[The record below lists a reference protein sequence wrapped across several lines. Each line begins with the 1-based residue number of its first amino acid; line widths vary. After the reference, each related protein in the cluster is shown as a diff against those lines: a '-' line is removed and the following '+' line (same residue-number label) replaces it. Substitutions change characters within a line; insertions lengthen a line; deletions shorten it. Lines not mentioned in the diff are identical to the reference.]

1 MTIYKEL
8 KGQVAVVTGAGRHK
22 GLGEAMAR
30 RLALEGVK
38 VVITDIGTA
47 VGEHMPES
55 AIGTLNEMN
64 EIVEEIR
71 QAGGEASSFVCNVL
85 NPDLW

>member
-71 QAGGEASSFVCNVL
+71 QAGGEAR
-85 NPDLW
+85 

>member
-8 KGQVAVVTGAGRHK
+8 KGRVAVVTGAGRHK

-47 VGEHMPES
+47 VG
-55 AIGTLNEMN
+55 
-64 EIVEEIR
+64 
-71 QAGGEASSFVCNVL
+71 
-85 NPDLW
+85 